1 VTQIIDDP
9 RQQLLNAAMEQLT
22 SSVDGEL
29 STRAICAAVGVS
41 QPVLYRIF
49 RDKQGLLD
57 ALVAEGLARYTERK
71 AGLETTPDPVA
82 DLATG
87 WDDHIAFAREN
98 PELYRLMFAARPA
111 HNGAD
116 SAARNGVLE
125 LLKGSLRRC
134 ASAGALLMD
143 VDQAAAVIFS
153 ANIGLALNILADP
166 ETYGPQAVSNA
177 MRSALFSAIVNDV
190 RPEKTASHGAHN
202 SAQNTLTQNTPTL
215 STHTSSALAMNARTL
230 AAQLDTQNIP
240 ELIAEER
247 ALLRVWLGRLSSR

>member
-1 VTQIIDDP
+1 MTQIIDDP

-71 AGLETTPDPVA
+71 AGLEITSDPVA
-82 DLATG
+82 DLTAG

-98 PELYRLMFAARPA
+98 PELYRLMFATRPA
-111 HNGAD
+111 PNGAD
-116 SAARNGVLE
+116 SAARKGVLE

-134 ASAGALLMD
+134 ASAGALLIE
-143 VDQAAAVIFS
+143 VDQAAAIIFS

-166 ETYGPQAVSNA
+166 ETYGPQAVSDA
-177 MRSALFSAIVNDV
+177 MRSALFSTILNDV
-190 RPEKTASHGAHN
+190 RSDKATPQGAHT
-202 SAQNTLTQNTPTL
+202 SAQRTL
-215 STHTSSALAMNARTL
+215 TSSALTPSTLAMSARTL

-247 ALLRVWLGRLSSR
+247 ALLRVWLGRLSAH